1 MASMDLCW
9 GNRWNPFKQNRVTP
23 CRNHRQPPV
32 LSCRVL
38 SAGLAIIGSGFKLMR
53 GYLWARTVL
62 EIFSAAALCASLGW
76 LIYSASHLRHIHS
89 IHVFQ
94 GAMFFLVTGAP
105 AIV

>member
-1 MASMDLCW
+1 M
-9 GNRWNPFKQNRVTP
+9 
-23 CRNHRQPPV
+23 
-32 LSCRVL
+32 
-38 SAGLAIIGSGFKLMR
+38 SAGLAIIGSGFKLMG

-76 LIYSASHLRHIHS
+76 LIYSVSHLRHIHS

-105 AIV
+105 AIVMLLLLRSDAIQRAMTR